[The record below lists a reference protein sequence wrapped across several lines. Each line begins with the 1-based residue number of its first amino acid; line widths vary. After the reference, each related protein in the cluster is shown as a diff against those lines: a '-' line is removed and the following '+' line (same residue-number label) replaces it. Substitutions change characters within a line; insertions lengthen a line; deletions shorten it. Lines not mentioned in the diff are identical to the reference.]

1 MHLQGATQ
9 YERVEEVAS
18 FVGEDASGSFGIL
31 AGHGRTITVLEYGL
45 ARYRTAD
52 GPWTYVALPGGVLY
66 FTANELFISTRRYLR
81 DTNYD
86 RVSAALVSQLLSEE
100 RQLAKTKESLARLEK
115 EMFRRLREVA
125 RSGP

>member
-1 MHLQGATQ
+1 MQ

-31 AGHGRTITVLEYGL
+31 AGHGRMITVLEYGL
-45 ARYRTAD
+45 ARYRTAG

-66 FTANELFISTRRYLR
+66 FNANELFLSVRRYLK
-81 DTNYD
+81 DTDYE
-86 RVSAALVSQLLSEE
+86 RVSEALVSQLLSEE
-100 RQLAKTKESLARLEK
+100 RQLASTKESLGRLEK

-125 RSGP
+125 RIGS